1 MVCVDC
7 DGRSIIAFLSVI
19 KSSYVQMSVS
29 SIFLLFFV
37 LAALLLLGGYFAA
50 AETAYASV
58 SKTKIKT
65 LADSKDKKAKK
76 ALYVLDNFDK
86 ALITLLIGNNAC
98 HIAFSSIATL
108 MAQRAFHNISVT
120 VSTLVTTVVVFFVS
134 EMLPKSYAKSNCE
147 KVSLS
152 YASSLKFIMFILTPF
167 SFLFSSLSTLLGKV
181 ISNNSEPTVTEEEL
195 QDIIDTMDEEGSF
208 ENDDKSELL
217 HNAMGFDDLTAGDI
231 LTSRV
236 DLDSIDVNDSMED
249 ILEVIKTTNHSRLP
263 VYNKSVDNIVGVLR
277 TKRFLKAYIKNNS
290 KVDLRSLLSRP
301 YFVSH
306 TMKIDDVFEKMTQ
319 NKCYLSVV
327 TDEYGGTM
335 GIVTIEDI
343 VEEIVGDIWDES
355 DEVVE
360 SISEIGENR
369 YLVQSDVSIGD
380 FLYEADVEIDFDD
393 PKTERKSFGMWCGEM
408 LESIPE
414 ENDSFTFGC
423 LKVTVNKT
431 EHNRVLSVIVD
442 VERQTR
448 EGEDDE

>member
-1 MVCVDC
+1 MDS
-7 DGRSIIAFLSVI
+7 DGRSFLNLLSVL
-19 KSSYVQMSVS
+19 KTGYAKMSVTH
-29 SIFLLFFV
+29 ITLLFTV
-37 LAALLLLGGYFAA
+37 LALLLLLGGYFAS

-65 LADSKDKKAKK
+65 LADAKDTKAKK
-76 ALYVLDNFDK
+76 AMYILDNFDK
-86 ALITLLIGNNAC
+86 ALITLLIGNNIC

-108 MAQRAFHNISVT
+108 MAQRAFQNISVT
-120 VSTLVTTVVVFFVS
+120 ASTLVTTVVVFFVS

-152 YASSLKFIMFILTPF
+152 YAPSLRFFMYLLTPL
-167 SFLFSSLSTLLGKV
+167 SFLFSKLSSLLGKV
-181 ISNNSEPTVTEEEL
+181 ISKNSQPTVTEEEL

-208 ENDDKSELL
+208 ESDDKSELL

-236 DLDSIDVNDSMED
+236 DLDSIDINLEIED
-249 ILEVIKTTNHSRLP
+249 ILQIIKTTNHSRLP
-263 VYNKSVDNIVGVLR
+263 VYNKTIDNIVGVLR
-277 TKRFLKAYIKNNS
+277 TKRFLKAYIKNNG
-290 KVDLRSLLSRP
+290 KVDLRSLLSRA
-301 YFVSH
+301 YFVPN

-319 NKCYLSVV
+319 NKCYLSIV

-360 SISEIGENR
+360 SIKKINDNK
-369 YLVQSDVSIGD
+369 YIVKSDVSIGD
-380 FLYEADVEIDFDD
+380 FLYEADIDEEFDD

-408 LESIPE
+408 LESIPK
-414 ENDSFTFGC
+414 ENDSFTFGR

-431 EHNRVLSVIVD
+431 EHNRVLSVTVD
-442 VERQTR
+442 VDRQDKD
-448 EGEDDE
+448 GEEDE